1 VQIRKCSPFLESS
14 LLFGNNN
21 NNDALASNEWKT
33 VPDIWKSSAE
43 KYGDKVALVDPYHDP
58 PSTITYKQVCFFA
71 HYKIYHVDIFIIYI
85 DCSYVLFLVLIN
97 FSWSKQFWTLLKA

>member
-14 LLFGNNN
+14 LLFGNN

-71 HYKIYHVDIFIIYI
+71 HYKIYQVDIFIIY
-85 DCSYVLFLVLIN
+85 SMLFLCFVFGINLISVGASN
-97 FSWSKQFWTLLKA
+97 FGLC

>member
-14 LLFGNNN
+14 LLFGN

-43 KYGDKVALVDPYHDP
+43 KYGDKVALVDH
-58 PSTITYKQVCFFA
+58 
-71 HYKIYHVDIFIIYI
+71 III
-85 DCSYVLFLVLIN
+85 LLQISHIN
-97 FSWSKQFWTLLKA
+97 SWSKQFWTLLKA